1 MPNYQGN
8 NYAIA
13 IHSEGYFL
21 CQLKVLRV
29 EDLDWNI
36 DWNLIDNIDGTCFD
50 LLYYGFRIGWS
61 GDSQGP
67 YSCT

>member
-1 MPNYQGN
+1 MLNYQGN

-13 IHSEGYFL
+13 IHFEGYFL

-36 DWNLIDNIDGTCFD
+36 DRNLIDNIDGTCFD
-50 LLYYGFRIGWS
+50 LLYFGVRIGWA